1 MPVITRSNAAA
12 ASAARVKQ
20 REAPVTPQRPKRI
33 LECPDAPSRPFK
45 MDFSRMN
52 PRPVSDSF
60 VFPKSTEQ
68 KLEEALAEIAALKK
82 TKLSIENE
90 FREYMNERT
99 GHIAELLTE
108 SRELKREVK
117 KLTDEK
123 KMLEVEVNTVEKEM
137 SCDYEEQVDT
147 LKKVDT
153 LEKENAKLTAEKT
166 RLHADLLLVSR
177 EGRKEADARIKEIG
191 ELNVEKTRLS
201 AGILLLS
208 RESRKEADA
217 RIKEIDELKAENA
230 MLKMKQTEM
239 EDEKEEERWRV
250 TEQIKRSSGFRPN
263 YMKGWIQ
270 PSNHKEE
277 KEEEKEKEQ
286 EDEEEEEE
294 SN

>member
-1 MPVITRSNAAA
+1 MPVITRSNASA

-20 REAPVTPQRPKRI
+20 REAPVTPQRPKRL

-45 MDFSRMN
+45 MDFSSMK
-52 PRPVSDSF
+52 PRPVSSPF
-60 VFPKSTEQ
+60 IFTKSTEQ
-68 KLEEALAEIAALKK
+68 KLEEALAEVASLKK

-123 KMLEVEVNTVEKEM
+123 KMLEVEVDTVEKKM
-137 SCDYEEQVDT
+137 WCDYEEQ
-147 LKKVDT
+147 VDT

-217 RIKEIDELKAENA
+217 RIKEIGELKAENA

-250 TEQIKRSSGFRPN
+250 TEEIKRRSAFRPN

-277 KEEEKEKEQ
+277 KKEKKKEEEN
-286 EDEEEEEE
+286 EEEEEE